1 MVAAQTAVVLDCSL
15 NIPNVKVSF
24 FRQSKKG
31 ALFQLPVKA
40 GRYEVLGEQQL
51 LIRSVSID
59 DIGMYVCKAEGVE
72 DKKTSIFITPGKIIF
87 IFHHKSVCCMYETQ
101 LFAEMVKL
109 FATTCNN

>member
-1 MVAAQTAVVLDCSL
+1 MFCYFQDANLAWTSSLHRNVIMVAAQTAVVLDCSL

-72 DKKTSIFITPGKIIF
+72 DKKTSIFITPGKITF
-87 IFHHKSVCCMYETQ
+87 ILHKW
-101 LFAEMVKL
+101 
-109 FATTCNN
+109 